1 MTKQDAGKDYLVC
14 LFGDNNL
21 DVNSNFELDAII
33 HGGYSEVDSAFG
45 GLSIASR
52 DHQDITASPS
62 FETATNR
69 TKRRM
74 GHWGTQDFPEP
85 SPCDQRRK
93 ITLSP
98 PWSIAMLQG
107 APTNPVATQLLPTHH
122 REGGSDELGM
132 AATSR
137 STQPLQSNNLKEVC
151 RASAEPTVPSD
162 NASSTAEGPT
172 AASGVAVMGGGREI
186 VFLSAN

>member
-1 MTKQDAGKDYLVC
+1 MPVRSSWFVYLVTTTGTKIPTSSSTPA
-14 LFGDNNL
+14 FT
-21 DVNSNFELDAII
+21 VAIRKETVLLGACRLQAVTI
-33 HGGYSEVDSAFG
+33 KKF
-45 GLSIASR
+45 
-52 DHQDITASPS
+52 TTSPS

-74 GHWGTQDFPEP
+74 GQWGTQDFPEP

-172 AASGVAVMGGGREI
+172 AASGVAVMSGGRGI
-186 VFLSAN
+186 VFLPAN